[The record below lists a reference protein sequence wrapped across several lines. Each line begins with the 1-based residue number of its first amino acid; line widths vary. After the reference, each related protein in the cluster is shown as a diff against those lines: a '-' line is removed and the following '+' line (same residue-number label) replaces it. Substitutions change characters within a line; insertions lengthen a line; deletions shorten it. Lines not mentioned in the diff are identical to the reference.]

1 MAKSDWINWHK
12 VQRILCIGAHADDI
26 EIGCGGT
33 ILRILHENPLC
44 EVHWIVLSAAKERR
58 VEAAASADAFLAGAV
73 RKEIRQYEFS
83 DRFFPAEVRE
93 IKQAF
98 FETREEFC
106 PDLVFTHRIEDR
118 HQDHRCVAECTWN
131 TFREQL
137 ILEYEIPKYEGDLG
151 QPNFFVELN
160 REICQRKISLLME
173 HFPSQRGK
181 YWFDEET
188 YWALLRLRGLEA
200 RATSRY
206 AEAFTA
212 RKVIV
217 AS

>member
-1 MAKSDWINWHK
+1 MPDSDWINWTK
-12 VQRILCIGAHADDI
+12 VSRVLCIGAHADDI

-33 ILRILHENPLC
+33 ILRILKENPHC
-44 EVHWIVLSAAKERR
+44 EVYWVVLSAVGERR
-58 VEAAASADAFLAGAV
+58 NEAMASAEAFLTSAS
-73 RKEIRQYEFS
+73 KKTFHQFQFD
-83 DRFFPAEVRE
+83 DRFFPTDVRG

-98 FETREEFC
+98 FETREKFC

-151 QPNFFVELN
+151 QPNLFIPLD
-160 REICQRKISLLME
+160 REICEQKISLLME

-188 YWALLRLRGLEA
+188 YWALLRLRGLES
-200 RATSRY
+200 RAESRY

-212 RKVIV
+212 RKMIV
-217 AS
+217 